1 MTGRSRQDWASKGE
15 SWYCEAVESGRGA
28 ECSGW
33 VGPGWVWRSRLGL
46 VSHVVMIYVLAVTEC
61 SGRAGSVMVT
71 RGGRVGVGSGGSCLG
86 WEGRGGRCLEWSG
99 TEEQVSPGVPVTD
112 DREKVF
118 GLENVSPNSY
128 TTGVFHPAFKEK
140 PLWQKHLVF

>member
-1 MTGRSRQDWASKGE
+1 MS
-15 SWYCEAVESGRGA
+15 
-28 ECSGW
+28 
-33 VGPGWVWRSRLGL
+33 
-46 VSHVVMIYVLAVTEC
+46 YVLAVTEC

-112 DREKVF
+112 DREEGFLF
-118 GLENVSPNSY
+118 GECFSKLLHNRGVSPRI
-128 TTGVFHPAFKEK
+128 
-140 PLWQKHLVF
+140 